1 MAEKVMLVDDED
13 AIREIL
19 GLSIADLGYEVET
32 AANGEA
38 AIALFS
44 NFAPSIVLTDIKM
57 PGMDGIEL
65 LKRLKDLNP
74 DTEVIMVSGHG
85 DMDLVVKS
93 LQYEALDFITKP
105 IRDELLVSALK
116 RAAEKITM
124 RRQLRE
130 HTMNLER
137 IVKEKSAKLVE
148 LERQLAVGQ
157 VVEGLST
164 AMRCL
169 VETFDDGAGYFNE
182 LPCFISIHNR
192 YLEIVAVN
200 QLYKTRLGDMVG
212 KNSWEPYS
220 GRQGSGNAC
229 PVWMTIADGKGLR
242 SRETLVDVAGQEIPV
257 IVHTAPILS
266 KDGQVELV
274 IELSVDITEVGR
286 LQEELRSTREKYH
299 RLFDSV
305 PCYIEVVDRDHN
317 IVEANRRFRQDFGEC
332 RGSKCYSAFT
342 HREDPC
348 QECPISLTFEDGHSH
363 QWETA
368 VTTKD
373 GEQRVVLIQTAPVHG
388 ESGEIEQVMEISTD
402 ITQIRKL
409 QDHLASLGLMLG
421 SMSHGVKGLLT
432 SLDGGVYKIEAGFRK
447 DDPERLR
454 DGWAIVKDKIAR
466 IRKMVMDI
474 LYYAKSRDTEL
485 ESVDLTSFG
494 KDMAAII
501 EPKAAQKNVTF
512 RLEVAPDIG
521 EVQMD
526 ETAMSAA
533 LVNFLENAVDAC
545 SEDDTKPTHEV
556 VLRLTG
562 DAQRVRFE
570 VADNGMGMD
579 QETREKMFTLFF
591 SSKGSRGTGLGLFI
605 SSQVIERHGGSIEVT
620 SSFGEGTSIVAA
632 IPRVQPK
639 A

>member
-44 NFAPSIVLTDIKM
+44 RFCPSIVLTDIKM

-65 LKRLKDLNP
+65 LKRLKELNP
-74 DTEVIMVSGHG
+74 DAEVIMVSGHG

-116 RAAEKITM
+116 RAADKVTM

-130 HTMNLER
+130 HTLNLER

-200 QLYKTRLGDMVG
+200 QLYRERLGDMVG

-229 PVWMTIADGKGLR
+229 PVWMTISDGKGLR
-242 SRETLVDVAGQEIPV
+242 SRETLVDVSGQEIPV

-305 PCYIEVVDRDHN
+305 PCYIEVVDRDHT

-332 RGSKCYSAFT
+332 RGDKCYSAFT

-348 QECPISLTFEDGHSH
+348 QECPISLTFEDGQSH

-447 DDPERLR
+447 DDPQRLR
-454 DGWAIVKDKIAR
+454 EGWAIVKDKIAR

-474 LYYAKSRDTEL
+474 LYYAKSRDAEL
-485 ESVDLTSFG
+485 ESVDLAAFG

-501 EPKAAQKNVTF
+501 EPKAAQKGVAF
-512 RLEVAPDIG
+512 RLEVSPDIG
-521 EVQMD
+521 ELQMD

-556 VLRLTG
+556 VLRLSG

-605 SSQVIERHGGSIEVT
+605 SSQVIERHGGTIEVT
-620 SSFGEGTSIVAA
+620 SSFGEGTSIVATL
-632 IPRVQPK
+632 PRIH
-639 A
+639 ATA

>member
-44 NFAPSIVLTDIKM
+44 RFAPGIVLTDIKM

-93 LQYEALDFITKP
+93 LQFEALDFITKP

-130 HTMNLER
+130 HTLNLER

-200 QLYKTRLGDMVG
+200 QLYKERLGDMVG

-229 PVWMTIADGKGLR
+229 PVWMTITDGKGLR
-242 SRETLVDVAGQEIPV
+242 SRETLVDVNGQEIPV

-266 KDGQVELV
+266 KDGGVELV

-305 PCYIEVVDRDHN
+305 PCYIEVVDRDHT

-332 RGSKCYSAFT
+332 RGGKCYSAFT

-348 QECPISLTFEDGHSH
+348 QECPISLTFEDGQSH

-368 VTTKD
+368 VTTRNGD
-373 GEQRVVLIQTAPVHG
+373 QRVVLIQTAPVHG

-447 DDPERLR
+447 DDPQRLR
-454 DGWAIVKDKIAR
+454 EGWAIVKDKIAR

-485 ESVDLTSFG
+485 EAVDLEAFA

-501 EPKAAQKNVTF
+501 EPKAALKNVAF
-512 RLEVAPDIG
+512 RLDVAPDIG
-521 EVQMD
+521 EIQMD

-545 SEDDTKPTHEV
+545 SEDDTKPAHEV

-562 DAQRVRFE
+562 DARRVRFE
-570 VADNGMGMD
+570 VADDGMGMD

-605 SSQVIERHGGSIEVT
+605 SSQVIERHGGSIDVT
-620 SSFGEGTSIVAA
+620 SSFGEGTSIVATL
-632 IPRVQPK
+632 PRVQSK
-639 A
+639 N

>member
-44 NFAPSIVLTDIKM
+44 RFAPGIVLTDIKM

-65 LKRLKDLNP
+65 LKRLKELNP

-169 VETFDDGAGYFNE
+169 VETFDEGSGYFNE

-242 SRETLVDVAGQEIPV
+242 SRETLLDVNGQEIPV

-286 LQEELRSTREKYH
+286 LQEELRATREKYH

-305 PCYIEVVDRDHN
+305 PCYIEVVDREHT

-332 RGSKCYSAFT
+332 RGGKCYSAFT

-348 QECPISLTFEDGHSH
+348 QECPISLTFEDGQSH

-368 VTTKD
+368 VTTRNGD
-373 GEQRVVLIQTAPVHG
+373 QRVVLIQTAPVHG

-447 DDPERLR
+447 DDPQRLR
-454 DGWAIVKDKIAR
+454 EGWAIVKDKIAR
-466 IRKMVMDI
+466 IRKMVLDI

-485 ESVDLTSFG
+485 EAVDLSAFAT
-494 KDMAAII
+494 DMAAII
-501 EPKAAQKNVTF
+501 EPKAAQKNVAF
-512 RLEVAPDIG
+512 RLDVAPDIG
-521 EVQMD
+521 EIQMD

-545 SEDDTKPTHEV
+545 SEDDTKPAHEV
-556 VLRLTG
+556 VLRITG
-562 DAQRVRFE
+562 DARRVRFE
-570 VADNGMGMD
+570 VADDGMGMD

-605 SSQVIERHGGSIEVT
+605 SSQVVERHGGSIDVT
-620 SSFGEGTSIVAA
+620 SSFGEGTSIVATL
-632 IPRVQPK
+632 PRVQPNN
-639 A
+639 

>member
-44 NFAPSIVLTDIKM
+44 RFAPGIVLTDIKM

-65 LKRLKDLNP
+65 LKRLKELNP

-93 LQYEALDFITKP
+93 LQFEALDFITKP

-130 HTMNLER
+130 HTLNLER

-200 QLYKTRLGDMVG
+200 QLYKERLGDMVG

-229 PVWMTIADGKGLR
+229 PVWMTITDGKGLR
-242 SRETLVDVAGQEIPV
+242 SRETLVDVNGQEIPV
-257 IVHTAPILS
+257 IVHTAPILN
-266 KDGQVELV
+266 KEGGVELV

-305 PCYIEVVDRDHN
+305 PCYIEVVDRDHT

-332 RGSKCYSAFT
+332 RGGKCYSAFT

-348 QECPISLTFEDGHSH
+348 QECPISLSFEDGQSH
-363 QWETA
+363 QWETV
-368 VTTKD
+368 VTTRNGD
-373 GEQRVVLIQTAPVHG
+373 QRVVLIQTAPVHG

-447 DDPERLR
+447 DDPQRLR
-454 DGWAIVKDKIAR
+454 EGWAIVKDKIAR

-485 ESVDLTSFG
+485 EAVDLDAFA

-501 EPKAAQKNVTF
+501 EPKAALKNVTF
-512 RLEVAPDIG
+512 RLDVAPDIG
-521 EVQMD
+521 EIQMD

-545 SEDDTKPTHEV
+545 SEDDTKPAHEV

-562 DAQRVRFE
+562 DARRVRFE
-570 VADNGMGMD
+570 VADDGMGMD

-605 SSQVIERHGGSIEVT
+605 SSQVIERHGGSIDVT
-620 SSFGEGTSIVAA
+620 SSFGEGTSIVATL
-632 IPRVQPK
+632 PRVQPK
-639 A
+639 N